1 MLDKGKTIMAD
12 ASLPQNIASLVG
24 TGFDSG
30 WGCDWS
36 QGLTKLYSFA
46 ELINYI
52 IKIRRERC
60 IHYIIASSCSLTGLY
75 HYKTAQIVLQTLFLI
90 MECLK
95 YITSGTVI
103 FILLC

>member
-12 ASLPQNIASLVG
+12 ASLPQNIASLGG
-24 TGFDSG
+24 TGFESG

-52 IKIRRERC
+52 TSLKVPTLRNQSIRVN
-60 IHYIIASSCSLTGLY
+60 HSKKNY
-75 HYKTAQIVLQTLFLI
+75 
-90 MECLK
+90 
-95 YITSGTVI
+95 
-103 FILLC
+103 LLNDSKWG